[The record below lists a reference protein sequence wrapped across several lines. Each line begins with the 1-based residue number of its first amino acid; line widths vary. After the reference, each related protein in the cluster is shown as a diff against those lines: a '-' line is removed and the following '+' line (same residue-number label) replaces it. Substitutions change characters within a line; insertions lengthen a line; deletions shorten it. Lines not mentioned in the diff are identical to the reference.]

1 MKKYTTLIL
10 TFIFTIATVVFSE
23 TAEIGVFNTLRLG
36 RSKNKDY
43 IALAKAIEKQDIT
56 GIVEVMTREGIEKL
70 VMALEEITG
79 ERYDYHLTPYSVGK
93 SGYKEYYG
101 YVWKSDKVTFLKPVG
116 FYKDEENFY
125 MRPPYGADF
134 KIGNFDFTFV
144 LTHIIYGKKES
155 HRRAEVFKLDEV
167 YDYFQDLDP
176 EENDIIIGG
185 DFNLSARDEAFE
197 LLLQHRDKII
207 NTVDPSIK
215 TTIGTKG
222 FANAYDNIFIS
233 TKYTKEYTGE
243 SGAIDYTGGDYKTVR
258 KVVSDHLPVFIK
270 VDISGEDDD

>member
-1 MKKYTTLIL
+1 LKRYLISIL
-10 TFIFTIATVVFSE
+10 TFLIVVSTTIFSE

-43 IALAKAIEKQDIT
+43 IALAKAIEKQDVI

-101 YVWKSDKVTFLKPVG
+101 YVWKSEKVTFLKSVG
-116 FYKDEENFY
+116 FYEDKEKLY

-167 YDYFQDLDP
+167 YDYFQNLDP

-185 DFNLSARDEAFE
+185 DFNLSTRDEAFE
-197 LLLQHRDKII
+197 LLLQHEDKII
-207 NTVDPSIK
+207 NTISPDIK